1 MVEKQGEE
9 EGGEETPEADFFLRN
24 VPEVALDDE
33 ATHDLP
39 EEEETHHKSA
49 HELENVVLPSGKQHE
64 ADAGEQGVAALLPEA
79 GGRVGF
85 RWAFHFLRR
94 RAASADRATRA
105 SVVVPGSGMAR

>member
-9 EGGEETPEADFFLRN
+9 EGGEEAPEADFFLRN

-39 EEEETHHKSA
+39 EEEEPHHKSA

-64 ADAGEQGVAALLPEA
+64 ADAGEQGIAALLPEA

-94 RAASADRATRA
+94 RVASADRATRA